1 MFAKYEHCLITLH
14 VTDQRCYTNNEL
26 VLKAQISL
34 GATKEGMVEHQRL
47 LREII
52 FLVDHVSSMQL
63 SNNALEKAKKNRA
76 QAEKHKQKE
85 IQKNR
90 QEEIEKRR
98 QEKLDKEQEKLRKI
112 GPEEQKKYDEKMKK
126 KELKAQQKRVVKTVK
141 Y

>member
-76 QAEKHKQKE
+76 QAEKHKGRNGRPSLAASPERTVQRNT
-85 IQKNR
+85 NR
-90 QEEIEKRR
+90 FKRSPV
-98 QEKLDKEQEKLRKI
+98 LL
-112 GPEEQKKYDEKMKK
+112 
-126 KELKAQQKRVVKTVK
+126 
-141 Y
+141 